1 MDVRQRSPAMQ
12 HLPPLLRLLAI
23 SAVLS
28 LCSLPQ
34 PATAGDLD
42 ERLLPASAKLAT
54 QKTSTRVNTP
64 TQTAQSPATPVS
76 PVPSDFEQEAFP
88 PPTAGNLTWAERPDD
103 EIFVFGLQ
111 LERYTLSDAFLIFY
125 DGREAFVPLGSF
137 LEALEFPITV
147 DPESGTASGWYLND
161 DRAFSLD
168 LHTSRVSIEGRVRPI
183 TPGRVERHPDDLYV
197 SLSELESWFP
207 LLLEVQFQELQ
218 ISIRPLEPLPLQE
231 RIAREIRR
239 AHLTDPQVTKKLQ
252 RIEPEND
259 WFEWP
264 FVDTSIQISG
274 RNTANERQGQARQ
287 TTTVAGIIGG
297 LDSEATTIASTDLE
311 NPNMRLRMG
320 RQSLSGGLLGP
331 LDARSFTIGD
341 VSTPDLPLVAQNA
354 VGRGFEISSF
364 DLDRLEQTN
373 RVTLR
378 GELPIGWEVEVYRNG
393 ELLDFQTDQDIGNGR
408 YEFVN
413 LPTLSGFNEFRLVF
427 FGPQG
432 QKREEYER
440 YFVSPELAEPDRTS
454 FRLAFNQANRDL
466 ISFDDQQNSKTD
478 DGENRFIFQA
488 EHGLGETLSVT
499 AGLALLSVDG
509 ERRQYLST
517 GAQTTLFGT
526 LGNLDLAIDD
536 TGGLAIGGRAQ
547 TQLGS
552 WSLFG
557 EQVWYQDFHS
567 EQSGSGTADNHLRSS
582 TTARING
589 HLPDF
594 GLGHQPVSASIAHE
608 RGEDGNWQTTIFNR
622 LSTVVRPLNLA
633 LSSNTR
639 LSRDQETQS
648 DARLLVSTL
657 VDDFR
662 LRGELGFDVA
672 PDSQFTLA
680 AFTTDW
686 RINQDM
692 GARAGLRH
700 SRGEES
706 ITTASLGLN
715 RQYENF
721 YLGLN
726 VDADSKGDYSAR
738 LGLSFS
744 FGHNPAN
751 DTIEVRGRPFARQSA
766 VSAQVFLDRDNDGQ
780 FGPGDEAIENA
791 GFSGTRLPRETTTDQ
806 EGAAFVVG
814 LQPYKAVDIALNEA
828 TLEDPYWMSAQPARQ
843 LVMRPGTTTS
853 LQFPVI
859 MTGEIDGIALLSAP
873 SKTPLKSDPSQE
885 TSEIPSI
892 VAPGETPTVPEIISD
907 DLPHDIPGNTR
918 GDIPDDVPKNLG
930 SPGLDNSGQN
940 LDLPAGAEP
949 GTGLKVRVHD
959 SQGTLVAESITAYDG
974 FFFINRIPYGHYRLS
989 LDPEQ
994 LALLGFEPGPTQEL
1008 TITDDQP
1015 FAESLT
1021 LTAIK
1026 L

>member
-1 MDVRQRSPAMQ
+1 MRRF
-12 HLPPLLRLLAI
+12 PPLIFLLTIAFTLHLGPLAL
-23 SAVLS
+23 SAK
-28 LCSLPQ
+28 
-34 PATAGDLD
+34 AGDLD
-42 ERLLPASAKLAT
+42 EKLLPAFVKSKL
-54 QKTSTRVNTP
+54 QKTKAQSSETL
-64 TQTAQSPATPVS
+64 QTAQSPGTP
-76 PVPSDFEQEAFP
+76 PPAPSSDLEQEVFP
-88 PPTAGNLTWAERPDD
+88 LPLPGELTWSERPDD

-111 LERYTLSDAFLIFY
+111 LERYALSDAFLIFY

-137 LEALEFPITV
+137 LEELEFPITV
-147 DPESGTASGWYLND
+147 DPESGTASGWFLND

-168 LHTSRVSIEGRVRPI
+168 LQAGQVTIQGRIRPI

-207 LLLEVQFQELQ
+207 LLLEVRFQELQ
-218 ISIRPLEPLPLQE
+218 IAIRPLEPLPLQE

-239 AHLTDPQVTKKLQ
+239 AHLTDLHEIKKLQ

-287 TTTVAGIIGG
+287 TTTVAGIFAG
-297 LDSEATTIASTDLE
+297 LDSEATTVASTDLE

-320 RQSLSGGLLGP
+320 RRSLSGGLLGP
-331 LDARSFTIGD
+331 LDARSFAIGD

-378 GELPIGWEVEVYRNG
+378 GELPVGWEVEVYRNG

-408 YEFVN
+408 YEFAN

-488 EHGLGETLSVT
+488 EHGLGETLSVS
-499 AGLALLSVDG
+499 AGLASLSVDG
-509 ERRQYLST
+509 ERHQYFST

-536 TGGLAIGGRAQ
+536 TGGLAIGGRVQ
-547 TQLGS
+547 TQVGS

-567 EQSGSGTADNHLRSS
+567 EQSGSGSADNHLRSRS
-582 TTARING
+582 TARING
-589 HLPDF
+589 HLPDL
-594 GLGHQPVSASIAHE
+594 GLGHQPVSASITHE
-608 RGEDGNWQTTIFNR
+608 TGEDGNWQTNIFNR
-622 LSTVVRPLNLA
+622 ISTVVRPLNLA
-633 LSSNTR
+633 LSSSTR

-672 PDSQFTLA
+672 PAQQFTLA

-700 SRGEES
+700 SRGGES

-726 VDADSKGDYSAR
+726 VDADSKGDYGAR

-744 FGHNPAN
+744 FGHNPAD

-766 VSAQVFLDRDNDGQ
+766 VSAHVFLDRDNDGL

-791 GFSGTRLPRETTTDQ
+791 GFKGSHLPRGTITDP
-806 EGAAFVVG
+806 EGSAFVVG

-828 TLEDPYWMSAQPARQ
+828 TLEDPFWMSAQPTRE

-859 MTGEIDGIALLSAP
+859 MTGEIDGTVLLADTERPPLETAAGPATIPNITEILP
-873 SKTPLKSDPSQE
+873 SYDP
-885 TSEIPSI
+885 T
-892 VAPGETPTVPEIISD
+892 ARPGD
-907 DLPHDIPGNTR
+907 A
-918 GDIPDDVPKNLG
+918 PKNLG
-930 SPGLDNSGQN
+930 SPGLDNSGGPT
-940 LDLPAGAEP
+940 DLPSGTEP
-949 GTGLKVRVHD
+949 GAGINIRLHD
-959 SQGTLVAESITAYDG
+959 SNGTLVAESITAYDG
-974 FFFINRIPYGHYRLS
+974 FFFLNRIPYGSYTLS

-994 LALLGFEPGPTQEL
+994 LSLLGYSPGPGQEL

-1015 FAESLT
+1015 FAESMI
-1021 LTAIK
+1021 LTAYRP
-1026 L
+1026 